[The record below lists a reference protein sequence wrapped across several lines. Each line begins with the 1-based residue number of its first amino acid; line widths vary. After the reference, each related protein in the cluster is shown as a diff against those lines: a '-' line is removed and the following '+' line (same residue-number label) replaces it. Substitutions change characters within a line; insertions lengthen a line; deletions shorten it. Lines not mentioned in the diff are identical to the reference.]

1 MRNAL
6 RALPLVAVAAL
17 VVTGVAGAFNPD
29 TRVTVGNVG
38 SPFPQNKQNEPAV
51 AINPAVPNIVA
62 AGANDEI
69 DLEACNNRT
78 DVTCPF
84 TFGVG
89 TSGIYFSNNS
99 GTSWSQPTY
108 TGLSARNCLGPAE
121 CTPQIGPIG
130 TLPWYSENGLVSD
143 GDPAVSFGPKPGPNG
158 FSWANG

>member
-1 MRNAL
+1 MKRPWTRSLA
-6 RALPLVAVAAL
+6 AAVAAA
-17 VVTGVAGAFNPD
+17 VVVVPAALAIHGGD
-29 TRVTVGNVG
+29 TLVTVGSPP

-99 GTSWSQPTY
+99 GTTWSQPTY
-108 TGLSARNCLGPAE
+108 TGLSARN
-121 CTPQIGPIG
+121 
-130 TLPWYSENGLVSD
+130 
-143 GDPAVSFGPKPGPNG
+143 
-158 FSWANG
+158 